1 MKDFIL
7 KGLAVL
13 AFAFFLGCSSDD
25 SVVQNPDITNIQ
37 LQISFTVVDMQ
48 VSDLS
53 GKTNKGGTLSNKQEW
68 EHIFEEGLAIEF
80 TNTKTKRVYTLPYD
94 PSIGSSDEYSISL
107 PFGSYSYKLESLEP
121 NSHFS
126 EYHNY
131 LPFAAVGNLE
141 VANTEVVLNLIAQ
154 TDYGLVTV
162 DSYNI
167 VEAVLRVPKYND
179 VIGMPYTTS
188 KEYYYKYVKSG
199 EAPKVYITAF
209 QQSLNYQLP
218 TIRALKRYNLLLGQN
233 KLNNINFILADFEQ
247 EDYYFVGDDEQN
259 AKTFVPDDRFESLL
273 IGMGYDD
280 VMDNYVLTRNI
291 AALKELEF
299 GNYVVGD
306 LTGIQDFVALETLH
320 IHMRNLVSS
329 SSIDLTKNTALRN
342 LRFDYGSEPQF
353 GPKSLDLTN
362 NTALETIGIS
372 CSSLSY
378 LDISKNTA
386 LKTLTISESQLSYL
400 DISKN
405 TVLETLEIS
414 SSHLSYLDISKNTA
428 LETLGIFN
436 SHLSYLDIS
445 KNTALM
451 KLHVYGYGLE
461 LNSLDLTKNTKLRYL
476 NMNSNSLESLDLTKN
491 TALETLGISSSHL
504 SYLDVSKNTALETLA
519 IYAMSLSY
527 LDVSK
532 NTALETIWIN
542 DSSLSYLDISKNTA
556 LVELNTKW
564 NNQLTCIQV
573 NEVQLYE
580 TIPSNSP
587 TGTHE
592 GNWLKPQNAV
602 FALSCPQ

>member
-1 MKDFIL
+1 MKKSIL
-7 KGLAVL
+7 KGWVVL
-13 AFAFFLGCSSDD
+13 AGAFFLGCSSDD
-25 SVVQNPDITNIQ
+25 SVVQNPDIANIK

-306 LTGIQDFVALETLH
+306 LTGIQDFVALETLD
-320 IHMRNLVSS
+320 IQMYNTVSS
-329 SSIDLTKNTALRN
+329 SSIDFTKNTALKSLSFRY
-342 LRFDYGSEPQF
+342 LGEDDGFDGEEPI
-353 GPKSLDLTN
+353 SLDLTM
-362 NTALETIGIS
+362 NTALETLAIYRL
-372 CSSLSY
+372 SLSY
-378 LDISKNTA
+378 LDVSKNTA
-386 LKTLTISESQLSYL
+386 LKTLKIDYSIYPIS
-400 DISKN
+400 
-405 TVLETLEIS
+405 
-414 SSHLSYLDISKNTA
+414 
-428 LETLGIFN
+428 G
-436 SHLSYLDIS
+436 
-445 KNTALM
+445 
-451 KLHVYGYGLE
+451 
-461 LNSLDLTKNTKLRYL
+461 
-476 NMNSNSLESLDLTKN
+476 
-491 TALETLGISSSHL
+491 L
-504 SYLDVSKNTALETLA
+504 SYLDVSKNTALETLV
-519 IYAMSLSY
+519 ISN
-527 LDVSK
+527 SK
-532 NTALETIWIN
+532 
-542 DSSLSYLDISKNTA
+542 LSYLDISKNTA
-556 LVELNTKW
+556 LVKLRVVDSYK
-564 NNQLTCIQV
+564 QLTCIQV

-580 TIPSNSP
+580 TIPSNPP
-587 TGTHE
+587 TGNYE

-602 FALSCPQ
+602 FALFCER